1 MILKGSR
8 SLTLLPEIFK
18 EYKKGKIM
26 IASLVFILGVVFGS
40 FFNVVIYR
48 VPLEKSIAKGRS
60 MCPSCGHVLTS
71 VELIPVVSII
81 MQGFKCKHCKE
92 PISPRYLIVEL
103 LTGLLWLA
111 SYLIFQDQG
120 PWMVVSA
127 CLLVSLCLIIGYIDF
142 DTQYISDSVLLV
154 FWLERM
160 AVTFFTNEFNWE
172 LLLSLLVG
180 AGLYSLIYFGAKAY
194 YKKEAFGMGDILYL
208 AALSS
213 WFSPLNTLILGYGS
227 FFVAGAILL
236 IATIFKKFKF
246 KLKEEV
252 PFGPAMSIMAVIL
265 YFWGGI

>member
-1 MILKGSR
+1 
-8 SLTLLPEIFK
+8 
-18 EYKKGKIM
+18 M

-81 MQGFKCKHCKE
+81 M
-92 PISPRYLIVEL
+92 
-103 LTGLLWLA
+103 
-111 SYLIFQDQG
+111 
-120 PWMVVSA
+120 
-127 CLLVSLCLIIGYIDF
+127 
-142 DTQYISDSVLLV
+142 
-154 FWLERM
+154 
-160 AVTFFTNEFNWE
+160 
-172 LLLSLLVG
+172 
-180 AGLYSLIYFGAKAY
+180 
-194 YKKEAFGMGDILYL
+194 
-208 AALSS
+208 
-213 WFSPLNTLILGYGS
+213 NTLILGYGS

>member
-1 MILKGSR
+1 
-8 SLTLLPEIFK
+8 
-18 EYKKGKIM
+18 M

-154 FWLERM
+154 FWLGRM

-172 LLLSLLVG
+172 LLFSLFCRQFRRRLKRIVAVLYAVVLLEHRAQALQNLHHFRH
-180 AGLYSLIYFGAKAY
+180 AGLGNVEIH
-194 YKKEAFGMGDILYL
+194 
-208 AALSS
+208 
-213 WFSPLNTLILGYGS
+213 PLLP
-227 FFVAGAILL
+227 AGA
-236 IATIFKKFKF
+236 
-246 KLKEEV
+246 
-252 PFGPAMSIMAVIL
+252 PPRP
-265 YFWGGI
+265 

>member
-1 MILKGSR
+1 
-8 SLTLLPEIFK
+8 
-18 EYKKGKIM
+18 
-26 IASLVFILGVVFGS
+26 
-40 FFNVVIYR
+40 
-48 VPLEKSIAKGRS
+48 
-60 MCPSCGHVLTS
+60 
-71 VELIPVVSII
+71 
-81 MQGFKCKHCKE
+81 
-92 PISPRYLIVEL
+92 
-103 LTGLLWLA
+103 
-111 SYLIFQDQG
+111 
-120 PWMVVSA
+120 
-127 CLLVSLCLIIGYIDF
+127 
-142 DTQYISDSVLLV
+142 
-154 FWLERM
+154 M

>member
-1 MILKGSR
+1 
-8 SLTLLPEIFK
+8 
-18 EYKKGKIM
+18 M

-60 MCPSCGHVLTS
+60 MCPSCGHELTAA
-71 VELIPVVSII
+71 ELIPIVSII
-81 MQGFKCKHCKE
+81 IQGFKCKNCKQ

-127 CLLVSLCLIIGYIDF
+127 CLLVSLCIIIGYIDF
-142 DTQYISDSVLLV
+142 DTQYISDTVLLV
-154 FWLERM
+154 FWLARL
-160 AVTFFTNEFNWE
+160 AVIWFVTDYSYWDMLF
-172 LLLSLLVG
+172 SMLVG

-194 YKKEAFGMGDILYL
+194 YKREAFGMGDILYL
-208 AALSS
+208 AALGS
-213 WFSPLNTLILGYGS
+213 WFSPLHTAILGYGS

-236 IATIFKKFKF
+236 LAMIFKKFKF

-265 YFWGGI
+265 YFWGGM

>member
-1 MILKGSR
+1 MVASAY
-8 SLTLLPEIFK
+8 LL
-18 EYKKGKIM
+18 
-26 IASLVFILGVVFGS
+26 A
-40 FFNVVIYR
+40 
-48 VPLEKSIAKGRS
+48 
-60 MCPSCGHVLTS
+60 
-71 VELIPVVSII
+71 
-81 MQGFKCKHCKE
+81 
-92 PISPRYLIVEL
+92 
-103 LTGLLWLA
+103 
-111 SYLIFQDQG
+111 
-120 PWMVVSA
+120 
-127 CLLVSLCLIIGYIDF
+127 SLCLIIGYIDF

-154 FWLERM
+154 FWLGRM

-172 LLLSLLVG
+172 LLFSLLVG

-194 YKKEAFGMGDILYL
+194 YKKEAFRMEDILYL